1 MRFDSALRASDIIVE
16 SFNNGARMATVN
28 FSVPDDVKKAF
39 DRAFKDQ
46 NKSAVIAEL
55 MRRAVTEAERN
66 KRRVELFRRLTDDRR
81 RRPKIAD
88 QTARRVRSAG
98 RP

>member
-1 MRFDSALRASDIIVE
+1 
-16 SFNNGARMATVN
+16 MATVN

-55 MRRAVTEAERN
+55 MRQAVAEAERT
-66 KRRVELFRRLTDDRR
+66 KRRAELFRRLTDDRR
-81 RRPKIAD
+81 LRPKVAD
-88 QTARRVRSAG
+88 QAVRRARTAG

>member
-1 MRFDSALRASDIIVE
+1 
-16 SFNNGARMATVN
+16 MAIVN

-39 DRAFKDQ
+39 DKAFKGR

-55 MRRAVTEAERN
+55 MRRAVTEAEQTKLRAN
-66 KRRVELFRRLTDDRR
+66 LFRRLTEDRR
-81 RRPKIAD
+81 RRPKVGDDA
-88 QTARRVRSAG
+88 TRRARAAG

>member
-1 MRFDSALRASDIIVE
+1 
-16 SFNNGARMATVN
+16 MAIVN

-39 DRAFKDQ
+39 DKTFKGQ

-55 MRRAVTEAERN
+55 MRRAVTEAERT
-66 KRRVELFRRLTDDRR
+66 KRRAELFRRLTDDRR
-81 RRPKIAD
+81 RRPNIGEEAVRR
-88 QTARRVRSAG
+88 ARAAG

>member
-1 MRFDSALRASDIIVE
+1 
-16 SFNNGARMATVN
+16 MAIVN

-39 DRAFKDQ
+39 DKTFKGQ

-55 MRRAVTEAERN
+55 MRRAVTEAERT
-66 KRRVELFRRLTDDRR
+66 KRRAELFRRLTDDRR
-81 RRPKIAD
+81 RRPSVGEEV
-88 QTARRVRSAG
+88 ARRARAAG